1 MTETMEDIMN
11 KKRQLV
17 AAQNKIMS
25 KNIEPN
31 KNLMPHSP
39 KPKEQV
45 VDDTKPIPGIN
56 TKPKKQRKKGHYV
69 W

>member
-1 MTETMEDIMN
+1 MEDIMN
-11 KKRQLV
+11 KKRELV

-39 KPKEQV
+39 KSKEQV